1 LSNVKTPLIDW
12 SFRCVRWQAYLK
24 MEIGGGYLFVKFI
37 PKIIIMPA
45 MDGGLRAACN
55 EDVAHQ

>member
-1 LSNVKTPLIDW
+1 
-12 SFRCVRWQAYLK
+12 

-55 EDVAHQ
+55 EDVDLSMFTKVIA